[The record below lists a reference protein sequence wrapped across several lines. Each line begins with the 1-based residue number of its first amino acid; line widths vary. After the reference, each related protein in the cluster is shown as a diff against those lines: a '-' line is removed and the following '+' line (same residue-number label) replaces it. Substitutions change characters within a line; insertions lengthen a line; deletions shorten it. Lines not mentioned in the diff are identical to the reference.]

1 MCLGRYNAASIRG
14 ARAAAQGA
22 DRQGRPEQ
30 DKEPEVS
37 QPNVRVRRTRALLR
51 QALVELIEDRG
62 FDRVTVGDLASR
74 AMISRAA
81 FYRNYRDKYDLVE
94 QIFDEAMAEM
104 TADEEDDARSPGQR
118 FAGFL
123 RHIDAY
129 HRLYRALLGR
139 KGSPWFADRMRSALA
154 ATSSQHL
161 PGHDADALAPTV
173 ISAMFVQSILWW
185 LEHDRP
191 CPPEEIAEQSSR
203 LIRAVI
209 EAAAMTPGHGSP
221 PGRPAGQG

>member
-1 MCLGRYNAASIRG
+1 
-14 ARAAAQGA
+14 
-22 DRQGRPEQ
+22 
-30 DKEPEVS
+30 VS

-104 TADEEDDARSPGQR
+104 TAGEEDDAPSPGQR

-161 PGHDADALAPTV
+161 PGHHADALAPTV